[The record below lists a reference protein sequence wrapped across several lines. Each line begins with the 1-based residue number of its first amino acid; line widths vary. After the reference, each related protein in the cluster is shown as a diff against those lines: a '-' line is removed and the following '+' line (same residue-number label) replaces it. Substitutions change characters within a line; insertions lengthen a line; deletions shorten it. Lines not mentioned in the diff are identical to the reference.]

1 MKKVEP
7 DSPNR
12 CQGTTNLGQCQYPKQ
27 EDSDY
32 CSKCNPTKEFNDK
45 KKSSDLYRVER
56 YKSRIARL
64 RSHANANTLEDE
76 VAILRMLLEEQ
87 LQKIENNVQLVI
99 EAPRLSALVEK
110 IEKAVVSCSK
120 LKKQSG
126 STLDKVQLINFADK
140 VVTIIDENISDKDI
154 VNLIADKIIGEIP
167 RDSETIT

>member
-1 MKKVEP
+1 LKNYKLSQVTDKTYTNIFSLAKETLADEIQRALAGTITTASLFHRSAVP
-7 DSPNR
+7 ISETISPLNWLSAQEDEQKIYWGER
-12 CQGTTNLGQCQYPKQ
+12 NKMFESATIGKCASFEIESLGQRHQ
-27 EDSDY
+27 
-32 CSKCNPTKEFNDK
+32 
-45 KKSSDLYRVER
+45 
-56 YKSRIARL
+56 
-64 RSHANANTLEDE
+64 
-76 VAILRMLLEEQ
+76 
-87 LQKIENNVQLVI
+87 
-99 EAPRLSALVEK
+99 LVEK